1 MPGRFTRLNS
11 NSFSMKK
18 ILALCFSI
26 SLSLIVFAQSD
37 TVNIKKGWTF
47 GLLPSIAFDSDL
59 GFKYGGL
66 VNFYN
71 FGDGS
76 TYPNYKHSIYIE
88 IARTTKGGGLNQL
101 FFDSGHLFKDK
112 EIRVTADLSWL
123 TEQALDFYG
132 FNGAESFFNSNV
144 SDMNSPEYISRM
156 FYRHERKLIRTY
168 ANFQG
173 NISSKHFRW
182 LAGAAF
188 YGYQIGNVDIE
199 RLNKGKSQGKQL
211 PDTISLYE
219 LCVNNNIIP
228 ANEADGGNL
237 KFLSAGLIY
246 DTRDIE
252 ANPSKGLW
260 TEAIIMSAPR
270 FLGNNENAFTK
281 LVITHRQYFTLMKE
295 RLTFVYR
302 LGFQSTIDGNAPF
315 YFQPLIISSYSPAT
329 INEGLGGA
337 KSLRGIM
344 RNRLVGDGFLYGN
357 YEFRYKIMKFIV
369 ARQNV
374 YIALNPFIDAGL
386 ITKKIEGWGNMT
398 GTALDDYYTSEK
410 EKIHFSSGCGL
421 HIALNENFVLAINY
435 GKALNKQDGKSGL
448 YIGTNWLF

>member
-1 MPGRFTRLNS
+1 
-11 NSFSMKK
+11 MKK

-260 TEAIIMSAPR
+260 IEAIIMSAPR

-315 YFQPLIISSYSPAT
+315 YFQPLIISSYSPST